1 MKISKKIT
9 SILLAL
15 TFVIGL
21 FAMPSNAVKAQSYG
35 SVPKKVRIYSDSTYQ
50 TFSFDLGG
58 YGYSIK
64 GLKSNSSKLKVKQ
77 TYQRTEQGTSTNQNY
92 ATITLLA
99 NKEGNYKVSF
109 NIVDAAGK
117 KVSAHT
123 VKVYAKNDSVLK
135 TLKVGKND
143 VFSANNLNYSL
154 LKGNSGK
161 VKVAMSKG
169 YKLKKIEYGVY
180 DNNKSE
186 YVYSTIKNN
195 KKITYG
201 KQVSEYSYSYESA
214 YSSYK
219 YNYWSK
225 SAMATTYIRITY
237 IDKYTK
243 TQDTISYAFY
253 RWVD

>member
-1 MKISKKIT
+1 MKISKKFT
-9 SILLAL
+9 SVLLVL
-15 TFVIGL
+15 TFVVGL
-21 FAMPSNAVKAQSYG
+21 FFVPANVVKAASYG
-35 SVPKKVRIYSDSTYQ
+35 TIPKKVRIYSDSTYQ
-50 TFSFDLGG
+50 TLSFDLGG

-64 GLKSNSSKLKVKQ
+64 ELKSNSSKLKVKQ
-77 TYQRTEQGTSTNQNY
+77 TYQRTEQGTANNENY
-92 ATITLLA
+92 ATLTLFT

-109 NIVDAAGK
+109 NIVNAAGK
-117 KVSAHT
+117 KVSTHT
-123 VKVYAKNDSVLK
+123 INVYAKNDSVLK

-143 VFSANNLNYSL
+143 VFSTKDSNFSL

-180 DNNKSE
+180 DKSKSD
-186 YVYSTIKNN
+186 YVYTTIKNN

-201 KQVSEYSYSYESA
+201 KQVSEYNYSYESA

-219 YNYWSK
+219 YSYWSK
-225 SAMATTYIRITY
+225 SAMANTYIRITY